1 MTADAQWQ
9 FAHCRILLLLNL
21 AGGWRRLQHALL
33 VCHLIVM
40 RQDLVDEVVRIA
52 GLAAILS
59 FFFLS
64 FLALLLFGLSVAS
77 KFFNLCASLGSCDHF
92 LFS

>member
-64 FLALLLFGLSVAS
+64 LLALLLFGLSVAS